1 MSQDIAARFAKE
13 IAEHEMTIAH
23 DDGLYRHLRFRHT
36 GKNYSGYYWFDLI
49 TAPGVLFFQG
59 DGDGFAF
66 RRMEDMF
73 EFFRMSAYEG
83 RPNVQ
88 YWAEKLAGPS
98 PRQVMT
104 YKPEMV
110 TAWVAEEVREAQR
123 GGALPGLAN
132 AVREDVLEAEEMTWD
147 DETSA
152 RRVIE
157 DFRHYENADDRPAFP
172 SMPADFEFGELWE
185 VSFRDYDWWFLWS
198 LEAILWGIGKY
209 DEAHGRKSRY
219 VSAPPAVRTV
229 ELPDLEGGE
238 PLPSGRRSIVTVE
251 LPGGAS

>member
-1 MSQDIAARFAKE
+1 MTEISARFARE
-13 IAEHEMTIAH
+13 VAEHEMTIAH
-23 DDGLYRHLRFRHT
+23 DDGLYRHLKFRHA

-49 TAPGVLFFQG
+49 TVPGALFFQG

-66 RRMEDMF
+66 RRLEDMF
-73 EFFRMSAYEG
+73 EFFRMSAYAG

-104 YKPEMV
+104 YKPELV
-110 TAWVAEEVREAQR
+110 TAWVTEEVREAQR
-123 GGALPGLAN
+123 DGALPGLAS
-132 AVREDVLEAEEMTWD
+132 AVREHILEAEEMTWD

-152 RRVIE
+152 RRLIE
-157 DFRHYENADDRPAFP
+157 DFRHYENRDYRQWDDSP
-172 SMPADFEFGELWE
+172 DFQFGELWE

-209 DEAHGRKSRY
+209 DESKGGKPRWL
-219 VSAPPAVRTV
+219 PAKVETV
-229 ELPDLEGGE
+229 ELPALEGDE
-238 PLPSGRRSIVTVE
+238 PVPAKRFRPVDTVE
-251 LPGGAS
+251 VPGGVL